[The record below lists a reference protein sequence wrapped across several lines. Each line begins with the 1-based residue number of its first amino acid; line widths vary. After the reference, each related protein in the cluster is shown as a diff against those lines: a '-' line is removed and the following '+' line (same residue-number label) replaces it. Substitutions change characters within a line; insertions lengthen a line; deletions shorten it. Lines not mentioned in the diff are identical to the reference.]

1 MIIIDV
7 DNTSPILPLRFEI
20 EPVTIPY
27 TNNTDRELLILS
39 TTMSQATEICTW
51 SLYYKDFSDDD
62 SMDKV
67 HDYLTME
74 FGNVVIDLVYLK
86 PKETIEKNTAE
97 EIIMETLK
105 QIFEEINPENLDYG
119 EEGDGDSY
127 TH

>member
-1 MIIIDV
+1 MIIIGV

>member
-1 MIIIDV
+1 M

-51 SLYYKDFSDDD
+51 AVYYKNFEDDD